1 MKVLVGIAVVAV
13 LAALATNWL
22 RHRGETYLHHQ
33 FDTALPSQVEAHP
46 WAPVR
51 HGRSVPA
58 NRVTFQDGELTA
70 TRCHVAL
77 GGYSVLINHRF
88 AFQRASVPIKAGC
101 PGRTL
106 QSALAHATHVEIE
119 SRGKVERLVFT
130 DDHDR
135 TVAQL
140 QGRSS

>member
-58 NRVTFQDGELTA
+58 NAV
-70 TRCHVAL
+70 V
-77 GGYSVLINHRF
+77 
-88 AFQRASVPIKAGC
+88 
-101 PGRTL
+101 PGRDSPVKRRGL
-106 QSALAHATHVEIE
+106 SLAA
-119 SRGKVERLVFT
+119 G
-130 DDHDR
+130 
-135 TVAQL
+135 QQ
-140 QGRSS
+140 QGG